1 MIAVTVCA
9 LVHSNARTIRPCLP
23 SFETPTTTTTT
34 LPPPVVTGVGEPY
47 GDVTG
52 LTMFRGNPS
61 RTFYG
66 TGPLPAEAPGQQWTY
81 PESAMC
87 GTSVVGGESRLWC
100 GTGWTGQPVVWER
113 PDGITEVIFG
123 AYDKAVHFV
132 DAETG
137 LATRAPFQT
146 GDIIKGS
153 VTLDPDGFPL
163 LYTGSRDN
171 KLRAI
176 ALDREPVEQLWA
188 LDASA
193 VAGRWNND
201 WDGNPS
207 IVDDVLYEGGENGY
221 FFAVE
226 LNRRYDAKGRVQV
239 RPEVLAALEPEDRV
253 FLVDAEPLWESGDSY
268 PTPQAARDAIRSPPH
283 RSG

>member
-1 MIAVTVCA
+1 MTGRRVVGVTLVGVVLGA
-9 LVHSNARTIRPCLP
+9 LAFAGFGLDPDRSEASSVIS
-23 SFETPTTTTTT
+23 TTTTTT
-34 LPPPVVTGVGEPY
+34 VAMATGVLRTEPPSTTTTTVPPPVVEGVGDPY
-47 GDVTG
+47 GVVPG
-52 LTMFRGNPS
+52 LTMFRGNTS

-66 TGPLPAEAPGQQWTY
+66 TGPLPAEAPGQQWAY

-87 GTSVVGGESRLWC
+87 GRSVVGGESRLWC

-113 PDGITEVIFG
+113 PDGVTELVFG

-137 LATRAPFQT
+137 LPTRAPFQT

-153 VTLDPDGFPL
+153 VTLDHDGFPL

-176 ALDREPVEQLWA
+176 ALDREPVEELWA

-201 WDGNPS
+201 WDGNS
-207 IVDDVLYEGGENGY
+207 T
-221 FFAVE
+221 ASST
-226 LNRRYDAKGRVQV
+226 
-239 RPEVLAALEPEDRV
+239 RPD
-253 FLVDAEPLWESGDSY
+253 
-268 PTPQAARDAIRSPPH
+268 
-283 RSG
+283 